1 MRIFV
6 TVEAVLKFKV
16 DLPRTEV
23 APAAFLNRL
32 HDRRRMADMAASTRN
47 CSVPAS
53 GSFYV
58 IHRTA
63 MTLDTVFFFRSLDR
77 QSAGINRKYRYP
89 CDQE

>member
-1 MRIFV
+1 MRILV

-16 DLPRTEV
+16 GLPCTQV
-23 APAAFLNRL
+23 APAAFL
-32 HDRRRMADMAASTRN
+32 DRFLDCRRVADMAASTRN

-63 MTLDTVFFFRSLDR
+63 MTLHAVFFFRRSICLSR
-77 QSAGINRKYRYP
+77 
-89 CDQE
+89 